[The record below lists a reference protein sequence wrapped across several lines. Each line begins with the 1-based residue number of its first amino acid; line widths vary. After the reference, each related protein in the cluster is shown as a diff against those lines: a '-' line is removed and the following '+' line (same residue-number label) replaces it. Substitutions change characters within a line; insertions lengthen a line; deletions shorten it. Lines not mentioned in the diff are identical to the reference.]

1 MIYFGKSSLWTALL
15 LWLWFENNVTGADDN
30 YNNNN
35 GVHEEKNTA
44 HSRQKRLLWI
54 TTDGRLALPPGTRLT
69 ITPSLSLPFV
79 RYPPDGFL
87 SNMSISLPFTID
99 FDGLGLTDNQNP
111 FGAFPP
117 ILARSMGRQMG
128 SVLADYVSQLMD
140 GRRSTRS
147 VPTLPKPIHSYFQG
161 GERALLFTVVEDLLT
176 NFGMDGKACLL
187 RAICEV
193 HGHQSIHKFG
203 FIGEFLQLFLTAS
216 RSTYA
221 DLMKDYVTAET
232 VGKHS
237 KECYPYFKECP
248 KSLFTNNHN
257 YSKNDLSPDD
267 EDEDGESVSAD
278 DDEDGGG
285 GGDNYRDGNEVDDDR
300 RKSSSASG
308 GSKVTL
314 NPAPLAM

>member
-1 MIYFGKSSLWTALL
+1 MRNFGRSSLWTVLL
-15 LWLWFENNVTGADDN
+15 LLLMWFESNVTGAYDDSD
-30 YNNNN
+30 
-35 GVHEEKNTA
+35 EKSSAPGKDTP

-99 FDGLGLTDNQNP
+99 FDALGLTDNQNP

-117 ILARSMGRQMG
+117 ILARSMGRQAGVML
-128 SVLADYVSQLMD
+128 SDYVASLMD

-161 GERALLFTVVEDLLT
+161 GERALLYTVVEDLLT
-176 NFGMDGKACLL
+176 NFGMDGRACLL

-193 HGHQSIHKFG
+193 HGHKSIHKFG

-221 DLMKDYVTAET
+221 DLMEDYVTAET
-232 VGKHS
+232 VGKRS

-248 KSLFTNNHN
+248 KSLFTYNHN
-257 YSKNDLSPDD
+257 YSKNDLSPEDEGEEHDD
-267 EDEDGESVSAD
+267 ESVLADEDD
-278 DDEDGGG
+278 NNIQND
-285 GGDNYRDGNEVDDDR
+285 GDNDVDR
-300 RKSSSASG
+300 RKSSG
-308 GSKVTL
+308 GSKVTV